1 MLPEKFLRWQCAEV
15 CEAANTDLTNIP
27 HLFQHRIRLSEPAG
41 ESGLD
46 QASTIVASANES
58 CAFSEV
64 NARLG
69 DPSRAIERLP
79 GNEKAPQ
86 PALCLISV
94 SKQS

>member
-46 QASTIVASANES
+46 QASTIVASAKRIL
-58 CAFSEV
+58 
-64 NARLG
+64 RL
-69 DPSRAIERLP
+69 L
-79 GNEKAPQ
+79 
-86 PALCLISV
+86 
-94 SKQS
+94 

>member
-58 CAFSEV
+58 CAFSESMRGWAIRV
-64 NARLG
+64 ARSSASLATKK
-69 DPSRAIERLP
+69 PLNRR
-79 GNEKAPQ
+79 
-86 PALCLISV
+86 SV
-94 SKQS
+94 